1 MLRLAL
7 VFAIA
12 LGSACASIE
21 KGRYGVTSLK
31 FEGTKQLAAARLRT
45 CFLTRER
52 DAFGITLGLNSPDC
66 NRPPFDQG
74 VPEVTLWRWPWTD
87 WPTFN
92 KAVLDK
98 DAERLVRWYR
108 ARGFY
113 QARVVDIRFDP
124 PDARWPGKP
133 PPSEDGKAE
142 AAPRCNPET
151 SGCPVSITI
160 VVDEG
165 LPIHV
170 DSIELNIKG
179 TPSAELRVAMRQA
192 IPLKKGSRFDEYD
205 YDASKPAIITLLKDE
220 SFAAAEVVAR
230 ADIDTV
236 KRTARVVYDVD
247 TGVTYKFGKLSVT
260 GHGDLSTKPI
270 LAATG
275 LTPDTPYK
283 PAKIAEAQREVQA
296 LGAFAGVAVE
306 EHLDREHA
314 RVDLNVLVTRA
325 QQQSLR
331 LGLGMQSGTEQRG
344 DAEVQSVPQWDL
356 HLLTRYTYRNV
367 FNTLGAFQIE
377 ERPRIIFND
386 NFPSADNPS
395 FGNRLTAS
403 INQPGLIEARTNL
416 TLTASWDMGPDPY
429 LDFIRSDLSLR
440 LSAERW
446 FFTRRLGLTL
456 AVEQDVYVVPQTDNA
471 TSEGEP
477 PPTSYNITLFGERFV
492 LDYRN
497 NRMRTSR
504 GWYAALGLSEAPRWA
519 GSDWTLFFLQ
529 PEVRAYVALPFDLVF
544 AGRLAVAW
552 TVITDASSKLDDSS
566 QQLGP
571 SVYRLRGG
579 GANSVR
585 GFTAGHLG
593 VGKDGGDRRWE
604 AMFELRAP
612 LGGSLEIAALLDF
625 GDVSIDK
632 LYLSHLNT
640 SLGLGIRYYS
650 PIGALRLDTAFRL
663 LPLANI
669 GGPKPSVPDEDKF
682 LGLPGAFH
690 FTIGDAF

>member
-7 VFAIA
+7 VLVIA

-21 KGRYGVTSLK
+21 KGRYGVASLK
-31 FEGTKQLAAARLRT
+31 IEGAKQLSAARLRT

-52 DAFGITLGLNSPDC
+52 NTFGVTLGLHSPDC
-66 NRPPFDQG
+66 NRPPFSER
-74 VPEVTLWRWPWTD
+74 VPEITLWRWPWTD

-113 QARVVDIRFDP
+113 QARLVDIRFEP
-124 PDARWPGKP
+124 PNARWPGKP
-133 PPSEDGKAE
+133 PASQDAKPGAQ
-142 AAPRCNPET
+142 PVCNPET
-151 SGCPVSITI
+151 AGCPVSITL

-165 LPIHV
+165 RPVLV
-170 DSIELNIKG
+170 DRLELNIKG
-179 TPSAELRVAMRQA
+179 APSAELRAKMRQA

-205 YDASKPAIITLLKDE
+205 YDASKPAIVALLKQE
-220 SFAAAEVVAR
+220 SFAGAEVVAR
-230 ADIDTV
+230 ADIDTA
-236 KRTARVVYDVD
+236 KRTAHVVYDVD
-247 TGVTYKFGKLSVT
+247 TGVTYKFGKLSVS
-260 GHGDLSTKPI
+260 GQGDLATKPI

-275 LTPDTPYK
+275 LTPDTPYT
-283 PAKIAEAQREVQA
+283 PAKLAEAQREVQA
-296 LGAFAGVAVE
+296 LGAFAGVAIE
-306 EHLDREHA
+306 EDLDREHA
-314 RVDLNVLVTRA
+314 KVDVRVLVTRA
-325 QQQSLR
+325 QRQSLR
-331 LGLGMQSGTEQRG
+331 LGFGMQSGTDQRG
-344 DAEVQSVPQWDL
+344 DAETQSVPQWDL
-356 HLLTRYTYRNV
+356 HLLSRYTYRNV

-386 NFPSADNPS
+386 TFPSANNPS

-416 TLTASWDMGPDPY
+416 ILTASWDFGPDPY
-429 LDFIRSDLSLR
+429 LDFLRSDLSLR

-446 FFTRRLGLTL
+446 FFTRRLGLYL
-456 AVEQDVYVVPQTDNA
+456 AVEQDVYVVPQTDNP

-477 PPTSYNITLFGERFV
+477 PPTSYNITLFAEKFV

-497 NRMRTSR
+497 NRVRTSR
-504 GWYAALGLSEAPRWA
+504 GWYGALAFSEAPRWA
-519 GSDWTLFFLQ
+519 GSDWTLFFVQ
-529 PEVRAYVALPFDLVF
+529 PEVRLYVPLPFDLVF
-544 AGRLAVAW
+544 ASRVAVGW
-552 TVITDASSKLDDSS
+552 TVITDASSRLDQTS

-585 GFTAGHLG
+585 GFPAGHLG
-593 VGKDGGDRRWE
+593 VGIDGGDRRWE

-612 LGGSLEIAALLDF
+612 LGGSLEIAGLLDF

-650 PIGALRLDTAFRL
+650 PIGALRLDTSFRL
-663 LPLANI
+663 MSLQNI
-669 GGPKPSVPDEDKF
+669 GGPSPSVPSDEKF
-682 LGLPGAFH
+682 LGLPAAFH